1 MNRYLGGIGV
11 VFCLATFAWGL
22 EQEAPPQ
29 PKPALPT
36 RVRVLDMRR
45 AILLCNEGKKA
56 TDVLN
61 KRIASRSA
69 ELERKQTE
77 LQGLQKQYS
86 AVGVNDEKRA
96 ELASLIE
103 RRGKEFNRLKDD
115 YTAELQQAESEMI
128 NGVGKT
134 IIKVLDGH
142 AKKQGYDLV
151 LHTAQDGSV
160 LWWPPAMDITD
171 ELVAAVNLATGQPK
185 AASAG
190 SAEPTSTGGAPR

>member
-1 MNRYLGGIGV
+1 MNRKLGGIGV
-11 VFCLATFAWGL
+11 VLCLATFAWGL
-22 EQEAPPQ
+22 EQEPPPQ
-29 PKPALPT
+29 PKPVLPT

-56 TDVLN
+56 TDELN
-61 KRIASRSA
+61 KRIAARNA
-69 ELERKQTE
+69 ELEKRQKE
-77 LQGLQKQYS
+77 LQDLQKQWE
-86 AVGVNDEKRA
+86 AAGADDQKRSQ
-96 ELASLIE
+96 LGPLIE

-128 NGVGKT
+128 GGVGKT

-160 LWWPPAMDITD
+160 LWYPPAMDITD
-171 ELVAAVNLATGQPK
+171 ELVAAVNLATAPK
-185 AASAG
+185 AASTG
-190 SAEPTSTGGAPR
+190 SAGPASTARAPR